1 MKISVLN
8 GADAPSYQEVRL
20 DGLRRD
26 PHAFGSTY
34 DREVKFSLETV
45 TERIQPSRDKFV
57 LGAFEEAGS
66 LVGIVTFMRESGMKT
81 LHKGNVFGMYVIP
94 EKRGMGV
101 GRQLMEELI
110 RRAREAEGIE
120 QINLT
125 VVSDNHPAKQLYQ
138 SIGFQTFGLER
149 NALKFE
155 GHYFDEEWMVLRL

>member
-57 LGAFEEAGS
+57 LGGGWITS
-66 LVGIVTFMRESGMKT
+66 WNRNL
-81 LHKGNVFGMYVIP
+81 Y
-94 EKRGMGV
+94 
-101 GRQLMEELI
+101 
-110 RRAREAEGIE
+110 ARERHEDV
-120 QINLT
+120 T
-125 VVSDNHPAKQLYQ
+125 
-138 SIGFQTFGLER
+138 
-149 NALKFE
+149 
-155 GHYFDEEWMVLRL
+155 

>member
-8 GADAPSYQEVRL
+8 GADASVYQAVRL

-26 PHAFGSTY
+26 PYAFGSTY
-34 DREVKFSLETV
+34 DRESKFSLETV
-45 TERIQPSRDKFV
+45 SERVQPSRGKFV
-57 LGAFEEAGS
+57 LGAFGEDGS
-66 LVGIVTFMRESGMKT
+66 LVGIVTFMRESGIKT

-101 GRQLMEELI
+101 GRKLMEELI
-110 RRAREAEGIE
+110 RRAREVEGVE

-125 VVSDNHPAKQLYQ
+125 VVSENHPAKQLYQ

-155 GHYFDEEWMVLRL
+155 GQYFDEEWMVLRL